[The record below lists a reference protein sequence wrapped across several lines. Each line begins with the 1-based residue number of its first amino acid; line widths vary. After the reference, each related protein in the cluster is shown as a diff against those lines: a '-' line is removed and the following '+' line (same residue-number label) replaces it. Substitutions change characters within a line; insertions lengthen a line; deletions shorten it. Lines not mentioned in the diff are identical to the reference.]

1 MARLA
6 LFSRFI
12 QMYLKNPYFFDFFVY
27 FWVFFAVFY
36 NKKLKE
42 RFEGKQAKAL
52 AIVLSI
58 VFSFSLVMLEYQ
70 RGKNILSVGGYLALL
85 SGIIGWYYLWILLR
99 KGANKAG
106 NDAEEGT
113 WKKIFTGILS
123 AVFIIVILKQLFG
136 LRIFKDSISKIFG
149 DLFEIIG
156 AWLYVALIILFV
168 YSLFWLFSKL
178 KLRGTAGA
186 DAAATENR
194 MNQISEQ
201 INNRMNELQEGHNTL
216 TEGLNQLGGN
226 IENYEQGLAG
236 IREQIG
242 GFEGVWQN
250 MLDQSIPAIVE
261 QVREANSAGPNNA
274 PQAANQTQ
282 QYADTLREYINTNLR
297 DNQDQALQLAR
308 DMGQR
313 TVESIENIN
322 RNYADLH
329 RVIYEMRVDIN
340 EEEEALR
347 NLGGQVDQF
356 RNPEDRT
363 AGQKMIKE
371 MQQIFNQIKEY
382 VKKLENKDKDNVA
395 KLKDMDTEAITE
407 ADSEIKKGGHAVQT
421 ATVQVDTALKNITQ
435 KSDVDKVIEGINNT
449 LKEINESKKA
459 NDKLNKV
466 MPSKGEV
473 LGLISNV
480 KNSKQIMTALNKE
493 FDKWR
498 KQGQK
503 IIKITKKEQ
512 IEDKKD
518 YGFIKDIKE
527 IFTVVWLE
535 MPKISKSTKKII
547 KSTNKFIS
555 LVKKEKLSEM
565 IKKEKQLGYIA
576 VHIDNSI
583 NIFSGLDNILNK
595 VLTLGSKG
603 TGVENL
609 SKDKKTVI
617 KRFID
622 VCQGLKKISNEYK
635 QRMEHLKKYIEDY
648 KTELS
653 ANIDSNLTTK
663 GGKSKFKG
671 KINNISAGIVIIK
684 DTRSKIAKLY
694 KQLKEIRRPI
704 SNMNPK
710 K

>member
-1 MARLA
+1 
-6 LFSRFI
+6 
-12 QMYLKNPYFFDFFVY
+12 
-27 FWVFFAVFY
+27 
-36 NKKLKE
+36 
-42 RFEGKQAKAL
+42 
-52 AIVLSI
+52 
-58 VFSFSLVMLEYQ
+58 
-70 RGKNILSVGGYLALL
+70 
-85 SGIIGWYYLWILLR
+85 
-99 KGANKAG
+99 
-106 NDAEEGT
+106 
-113 WKKIFTGILS
+113 
-123 AVFIIVILKQLFG
+123 
-136 LRIFKDSISKIFG
+136 
-149 DLFEIIG
+149 
-156 AWLYVALIILFV
+156 
-168 YSLFWLFSKL
+168 
-178 KLRGTAGA
+178 
-186 DAAATENR
+186 
-194 MNQISEQ
+194 
-201 INNRMNELQEGHNTL
+201 
-216 TEGLNQLGGN
+216 
-226 IENYEQGLAG
+226 
-236 IREQIG
+236 
-242 GFEGVWQN
+242 
-250 MLDQSIPAIVE
+250 
-261 QVREANSAGPNNA
+261 
-274 PQAANQTQ
+274 
-282 QYADTLREYINTNLR
+282 
-297 DNQDQALQLAR
+297 
-308 DMGQR
+308 MGQR